1 MHLFR
6 RAVKRVSDSRH
17 SSHVANGR
25 VNSLIRS
32 SRFRFDSDGVGAA
45 VERLDDGLRLDR
57 HLVLGAVGIV
67 DQLLAVSEREASA
80 SRTVAGIGGCRR
92 VTASQRPPL
101 PDS

>member
-32 SRFRFDSDGVGAA
+32 SRFRFDSDGGAA
-45 VERLDDGLRLDR
+45 VERLDVGLRLDR